1 MGDQVGP
8 VAFLETGLF
17 KRRKFQNYSR
27 KMTSMHIQFR
37 HTEESNLRPGKERQQ
52 NLGEDEEM
60 KSSISEQLGESSKD
74 IEEVENDSKTQETVK
89 D

>member
-1 MGDQVGP
+1 
-8 VAFLETGLF
+8 
-17 KRRKFQNYSR
+17 
-27 KMTSMHIQFR
+27 MHIQFR

-60 KSSISEQLGESSKD
+60 KSSIAEQLGESSKAKL
-74 IEEVENDSKTQETVK
+74 EVENDSKTQETVK